1 MKKKKADH
9 RFQVFGFA
17 IPGSKFRII
26 SESGQHI
33 YDIEIES
40 LDDAKQKF
48 MSESV
53 NADII
58 KKLGRTDFSTIFV
71 EDPAGDDAVIEACR
85 IMEESRGDDLQS
97 FNGETGEASFFSA
110 ASKPNDEGVISVHT
124 KGVVFEIESASGEGF
139 DVIEPEQLMIGECCR
154 FVAEGMGPSAMYE
167 VVATAIHT
175 GAEDSGDMLIQLKPV
190 IENEISEPKFAPP
203 TSGKKVIEVEC
214 DIQPSE
220 QELRRL
226 IRDMQNLELEANAS
240 AAEYREQI
248 KAAKKRIYD
257 MCNGKAYTHMECDV
271 VNDWEAGERRYIR
284 PDTGEVV
291 KREEISMEERQLNL
305 LPELDAATPDNPE
318 PDQGVVESGVENSD
332 SGEPSLEQ
340 PADELGNQ
348 VEQPNTETPE
358 QF

>member
-1 MKKKKADH
+1 MKKKDAGN
-9 RFQVFGFA
+9 RFHVFGFA
-17 IPGSKFRII
+17 IPGSKFRIV
-26 SESGQHI
+26 SEDGQHVG
-33 YDIEIES
+33 DIEIES

-48 MSESV
+48 MSEAI
-53 NADII
+53 NGDII

-71 EDPAGDDAVIEACR
+71 DDPAGDDAVIEACR
-85 IMEESRGDDLQS
+85 IMEENRGGDVQA
-97 FNGETGEASFFSA
+97 FNGETGEASFFPA
-110 ASKPNDEGVISVHT
+110 ASEPNDEGVISVHT

-139 DVIEPEQLMIGECCR
+139 DAIEPGQLLIGELCR
-154 FVAEGMGPSAMYE
+154 FVPEGMDPSALYE

-190 IENEISEPKFAPP
+190 IEKGGSEPKFAPP
-203 TSGKKVIEVEC
+203 TNGKKVIEVEC

-240 AAEYREQI
+240 AAEFREQI

-257 MCNGKAYTHMECDV
+257 MCNGKAYTSMECDV
-271 VNDWEAGERRYIR
+271 VNDWDAGERRYTR

-291 KREEISMEERQLNL
+291 KREEISMEERQLNM
-305 LPELDAATPDNPE
+305 LPELDAATPDQENAEKNPDSAEPSPE
-318 PDQGVVESGVENSD
+318 PPVNEPENIVEFSPA
-332 SGEPSLEQ
+332 GE
-340 PADELGNQ
+340 
-348 VEQPNTETPE
+348 PE